1 MTDTKANTALT
12 ADLVRLPQMSRLALC
27 VGDGILDVVVTSKV
41 DDNSLIWR
49 RIPLSGASGPMT
61 RALEE
66 TVYDNPL
73 LLAPFSHTDIVF
85 DTRRFLVVPAD
96 RATDDR
102 AEAMLETLYPN
113 VEFEP
118 LINEIPGN
126 AVIAAAVDADIMR
139 FTGRTFPEARRMHR
153 MTPLCRYFGSRNRS
167 GNGGRMHVHLHGD
180 FVDVV
185 AYSSGHLLTANTFE
199 AADISDALYF
209 ILAAAN
215 GIGFDDNV
223 DRMMLSGDAKRREAL
238 LPKLRQYYPHA
249 MPAIFPSAM
258 LRAGSQALAVPFE
271 LSLLPI
277 CE

>member
-41 DDNSLIWR
+41 EDNSLIWR

-126 AVIAAAVDADIMR
+126 AVIAAAVAM
-139 FTGRTFPEARRMHR
+139 AM
-153 MTPLCRYFGSRNRS
+153 
-167 GNGGRMHVHLHGD
+167 
-180 FVDVV
+180 
-185 AYSSGHLLTANTFE
+185 E
-199 AADISDALYF
+199 AAGEE
-209 ILAAAN
+209 N
-215 GIGFDDNV
+215 TTGFV
-223 DRMMLSGDAKRREAL
+223 VRSIRRINNA
-238 LPKLRQYYPHA
+238 
-249 MPAIFPSAM
+249 PAWN
-258 LRAGSQALAVPFE
+258 RAGREEQVYSRM
-271 LSLLPI
+271 
-277 CE
+277 